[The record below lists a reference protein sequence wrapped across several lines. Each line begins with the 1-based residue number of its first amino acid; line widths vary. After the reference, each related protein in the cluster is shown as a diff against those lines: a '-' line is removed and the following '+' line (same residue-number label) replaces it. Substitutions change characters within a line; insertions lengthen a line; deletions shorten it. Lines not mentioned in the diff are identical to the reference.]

1 MTDKVKRGLGDNSKN
16 NSDYISM
23 YEKNAVKEMMTDMK
37 KLAKEAFRMIYRI
50 GNQVDKLRTGEDEL
64 SEKQENWNFNVDKYN
79 EWVMQHDPNPKSNSK
94 KLRKKYKP
102 EKLSKRDL
110 ADVTESIDRD
120 LDLAI
125 EAITDIEGT
134 VNSYQDPDSF
144 QSWVDIEKSNKES
157 NNE

>member
-79 EWVMQHDPNPKSNSK
+79 EWVMQQDPNPKSNSK

-144 QSWVDIEKSNKES
+144 QSWVDTEKSKEES

>member
-1 MTDKVKRGLGDNSKN
+1 MNDKSKRGLGDNSKN

-23 YEKNAVKEMMTDMK
+23 YEKNAVKEMMKEMGEFAKDALKHVYSIHRNMMK
-37 KLAKEAFRMIYRI
+37 L
-50 GNQVDKLRTGEDEL
+50 TSGEDEL

-144 QSWVDIEKSNKES
+144 QSWVDTEKSKEES

>member
-23 YEKNAVKEMMTDMK
+23 YEKNAVKEMMTEMK
-37 KLAKEAFRMIYRI
+37 KLAKEAFDLIYII
-50 GNQVDKLRTGEDEL
+50 GKNVNKLRTGEDEL
-64 SEKQENWNFNVDKYN
+64 PENQENWNFNVDKYN
-79 EWVMQHDPNPKSNSK
+79 EWVMQQDPNPKSNSK

-110 ADVTESIDRD
+110 ANVTESIDRD
-120 LDLAI
+120 LNLAI

-144 QSWVDIEKSNKES
+144 QSWVDTEKSKEES

>member
-1 MTDKVKRGLGDNSKN
+1 MNDKIKRGLGDNSKN

-23 YEKNAVKEMMTDMK
+23 YEKNAVKEMMKEMGEFAKDALKHVYSIHRNMMK
-37 KLAKEAFRMIYRI
+37 L
-50 GNQVDKLRTGEDEL
+50 TSGEDEL

-144 QSWVDIEKSNKES
+144 QSWVDTEKSKEES